1 MLVLDIQQHLVIKIM
16 AKFDDKI
23 SHLISQQ
30 APDFVLDDHPY
41 FLEFVKA
48 YYTFMESAELTLT
61 NIGDPD
67 VIQLETQTGSTSLLL
82 LNGSNG
88 QGLDSGDNLLLED
101 TSYGDFQNLETITRQ
116 TSGATATVL
125 VEDIDKNS
133 KLYISAQNKFIE
145 GEKIVGPTSGAEATI
160 STYR

>member
-1 MLVLDIQQHLVIKIM
+1 M
-16 AKFDDKI
+16 AKFDDKL

-67 VIQLETQTGSTSLLL
+67 VIQLETQTGTVSLLQL
-82 LNGSNG
+82 EGTNQQS
-88 QGLDSGDNLLLED
+88 LDSGDNILLED
-101 TSYGDFQNLETITRQ
+101 TSYGDFQNGETITGSTSNATAEVLSEDLDNNRLFISAQ
-116 TSGATATVL
+116 DGFVQDETITGGTSGAR
-125 VEDIDKNS
+125 
-133 KLYISAQNKFIE
+133 
-145 GEKIVGPTSGAEATI
+145 ATI
-160 STYR
+160 SNYKPNPVTNIQELLKK

>member
-1 MLVLDIQQHLVIKIM
+1 M

-67 VIQLETQTGSTSLLL
+67 RCETEPVGSPVSGGPRRLSGSTCHKGHCSLSLT
-82 LNGSNG
+82 G
-88 QGLDSGDNLLLED
+88 
-101 TSYGDFQNLETITRQ
+101 F
-116 TSGATATVL
+116 
-125 VEDIDKNS
+125 
-133 KLYISAQNKFIE
+133 
-145 GEKIVGPTSGAEATI
+145 VGPS
-160 STYR
+160 S

>member
-1 MLVLDIQQHLVIKIM
+1 M

-67 VIQLETQTGSTSLLL
+67 VIQLETQTGTISLLQIDGT
-82 LNGSNG
+82 NQ
-88 QGLDSGDNLLLED
+88 QGLYIDHASGNTDN
-101 TSYGDFQNLETITRQ
+101 TSARLIVSLPIPDITW
-116 TSGATATVL
+116 
-125 VEDIDKNS
+125 
-133 KLYISAQNKFIE
+133 SAPFPGVILSL
-145 GEKIVGPTSGAEATI
+145 PP
-160 STYR
+160 